1 MKVGDLVRNV
11 GSVRTNDAVNEI
23 RGWSP
28 VGPGHVGVVLDVRP
42 DTLNNPPLFDYVDVM
57 LSVDGCSVP
66 CGNYAATTFEVIA

>member
-1 MKVGDLVRNV
+1 VKVGDLVRNV

-23 RGWSP
+23 RGWTP
-28 VGPGHVGVVLDVRP
+28 VSPGHVGVVLDVRP

-66 CGNYAATTFEVIA
+66 CGNYAATIFEVIT